1 MTSPA
6 TYVPYSLSND
16 TDCADCAVHLGF
28 MASWNSTKALVLPT
42 LAALIATHP
51 SYVLTLTGH
60 SLGGAVA
67 GLAALEFEAR
77 GWRPRVATF
86 GEPRF
91 GNAALA
97 RYVDRAFPWNGSEA
111 EAGRYARVTHA
122 GDPVPLLPFEEWGWR
137 MHGGETFIS
146 KAGLPPEVADLERCE
161 GDADPACIQGQND
174 SLWVAEGTR
183 RADGG
188 LLVQDAGSQRQFLPG
203 VPASWKIWQLL
214 FAHRQYFWRLGLC
227 FDPEWRDYP
236 RPDDPPRVF

>member
-6 TYVPYSLSND
+6 TYLPYPLSNAS
-16 TDCADCAVHLGF
+16 CPNCAVHSGF
-28 MASWNSTKALVLPT
+28 MASWNSTKTLILPT
-42 LAALIATHP
+42 LEALLATHP
-51 SYVLTLTGH
+51 TYNLTLTGH

-77 GWRPRVATF
+77 GWSPRVATF

-97 RYVDRAFPWNGSEA
+97 HYVDGVFPWNGTE
-111 EAGRYARVTHA
+111 EVGRYWRVTHT
-122 GDPVPLLPFEEWGWR
+122 GDPVPLLPFEQWGWR

-146 KAGLPPEVADLERCE
+146 KSGLPPDVGDLERCE
-161 GDADPACIQGQND
+161 GDADLACIQGQND
-174 SLWVAEGTR
+174 SSWVEGLAKMDR
-183 RADGG
+183 S
-188 LLVQDAGSQRQFLPG
+188 LLEQAVKSEGQLLLG

-236 RPDDPPRVF
+236 RPDDPPRE